1 MIDLDAIQPGT
12 MEFQLRGVTYSVPTL
27 DALEADPVL
36 ELVNREGVRESDVLA
51 LFRGVLEK
59 HAPEALAGMTLAQLK
74 ALVSGWQ
81 TTGDVGESSPSS
93 D

>member
-1 MIDLDAIQPGT
+1 MIDLDAIQPST
-12 MEFQLRGVTYSVPTL
+12 MDFRFHGKTYSVPTI

-51 LFRGVLEK
+51 LFRSVLEE